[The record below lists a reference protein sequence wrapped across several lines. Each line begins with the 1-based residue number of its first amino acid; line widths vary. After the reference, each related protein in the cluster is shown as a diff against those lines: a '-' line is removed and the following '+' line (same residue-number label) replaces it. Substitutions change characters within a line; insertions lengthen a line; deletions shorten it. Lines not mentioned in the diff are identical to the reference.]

1 MLLSSHLLHE
11 IERVATHVL
20 VLHQGHTVVA
30 GAVHALLECAKARVQ
45 LLVDEPQVTRRIL
58 EDSMEKVQI
67 LEANNGHFVL
77 SMTLEQVPLLNH
89 HLVGAGV
96 TVRALIPMR
105 SLEAY
110 FLSIT

>member
-1 MLLSSHLLHE
+1 M
-11 IERVATHVL
+11 VASHVL
-20 VLHQGHTVVA
+20 VLHQGQTVVA
-30 GAVHALLECAKARVQ
+30 GAVHDLLECSQARVR
-45 LLVDEPQVTRRIL
+45 LLVDEPQVTRQL
-58 EDSMEKVQI
+58 LAETMETVHV

-77 SMTLEQVPLLNH
+77 SMALDQVPLLNR
-89 HLVGAGV
+89 HLVEAGV

>member
-1 MLLSSHLLHE
+1 M
-11 IERVATHVL
+11 
-20 VLHQGHTVVA
+20 
-30 GAVHALLECAKARVQ
+30 AL
-45 LLVDEPQVTRRIL
+45 D
-58 EDSMEKVQI
+58 
-67 LEANNGHFVL
+67 
-77 SMTLEQVPLLNH
+77 QVPLLNR

>member
-1 MLLSSHLLHE
+1 
-11 IERVATHVL
+11 
-20 VLHQGHTVVA
+20 
-30 GAVHALLECAKARVQ
+30 
-45 LLVDEPQVTRRIL
+45 
-58 EDSMEKVQI
+58 MEKVQV

-77 SMTLEQVPLLNH
+77 SMTLDQVPLLNR

-96 TVRALIPMR
+96 TVRALMPMR